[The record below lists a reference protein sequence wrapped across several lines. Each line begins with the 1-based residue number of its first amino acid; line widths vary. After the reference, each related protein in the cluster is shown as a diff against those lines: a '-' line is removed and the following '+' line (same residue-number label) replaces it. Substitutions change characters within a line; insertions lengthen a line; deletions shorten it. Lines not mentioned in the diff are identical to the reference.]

1 MAVFPQKNK
10 ENDSS
15 FVTRGLNRNS
25 VARNCAELRYKYS
38 PFALET
44 LSGTFNIWW
53 KKVSQFLCATFIIL
67 SLYNNGFIFLY
78 GINL

>member
-25 VARNCAELRYKYS
+25 VARNCAELRYKNS
-38 PFALET
+38 PFALKT
-44 LSGTFNIWW
+44 LSGTFNI
-53 KKVSQFLCATFIIL
+53 
-67 SLYNNGFIFLY
+67 
-78 GINL
+78 